1 MKSDRLS
8 FNIAIAKDTLR
19 RCWPLW
25 AAYLVYLI
33 ITLPVSILSY
43 IRMNTWVED
52 ITWLTGDLNSRVMT
66 LGIHQAEAAIVI
78 GMLTVMVL
86 FGYLYNSRGNT
97 LMNMLPVRRES
108 MFLTLYLTGLIP
120 LLMCQFLTM
129 LMTALLTRGSGIS
142 MQSYLIWF
150 ACSAFGMLFFYG
162 FSCFCAMLTGNLI
175 VLPAVYAVLNLTAFA
190 LESCVNSCVSTL
202 VRAARKMIVP
212 QPVSFQML

>member
-8 FNIAIAKDTLR
+8 FNIAIAQDTLR

-142 MQSYLIWF
+142 M
-150 ACSAFGMLFFYG
+150 
-162 FSCFCAMLTGNLI
+162 
-175 VLPAVYAVLNLTAFA
+175 
-190 LESCVNSCVSTL
+190 
-202 VRAARKMIVP
+202 
-212 QPVSFQML
+212 

>member
-86 FGYLYNSRGNT
+86 FGYLYNS
-97 LMNMLPVRRES
+97 PVFLWLFLLLCDADREPDRPAGS
-108 MFLTLYLTGLIP
+108 LCGAEPHRFCTGKLCKQLCIHI
-120 LLMCQFLTM
+120 
-129 LMTALLTRGSGIS
+129 GIRD
-142 MQSYLIWF
+142 
-150 ACSAFGMLFFYG
+150 AG
-162 FSCFCAMLTGNLI
+162 
-175 VLPAVYAVLNLTAFA
+175 
-190 LESCVNSCVSTL
+190 
-202 VRAARKMIVP
+202 
-212 QPVSFQML
+212 